1 MMAPGREAEFYIVA
15 FGRKGEGGKKYSV
28 YRLLY
33 SLSPLA

>member
-15 FGRKGEGGKKYSV
+15 FGRKGGGGKCST